1 MAAVQS
7 VYLDNDGQP
16 RLRRSI
22 VGFLDLL
29 GFSQM
34 ATAQMQPEEA
44 QQLLGRISAAIEDS
58 RSYVRQVLAEDFMNA
73 PDRGT
78 VKFFSDNLVLGY
90 SCETDGAT
98 TVSAAAFII
107 RCAQRYQLRMALNGF
122 FLRGGLTLGPV
133 CLTDDIIFG
142 ASLIES
148 YQLESKTAIVPR
160 VVLSAILSDI
170 LVPTLAATAGPPAA
184 DMRELICRD
193 IDGWWFVNYLQAAA
207 GVNGR
212 IDWDLI
218 RQHQASVLAATVG
231 VTRHDVLPKFGWVSR
246 YHNIFCHWHRH
257 DPGYVDDVRITRHD
271 ENSTIL
277 RLEEAAATRTCAT

>member
-7 VYLDNDGQP
+7 VYLDSNGQP

-34 ATAQMQPEEA
+34 ATAQMRPEEA

-58 RSYVRQVLAEDFMNA
+58 RSYVRQVLSGDFANI

-78 VKFFSDNLVLGY
+78 VKFFSDNLVLGHP
-90 SCETDGAT
+90 CDTADAT
-98 TVSAAAFII
+98 PASAAAFII
-107 RCAQRYQLRMALNGF
+107 RCAQRYQLRMAINGF

-133 CLTDDIIFG
+133 CLADDIIFG

-170 LVPTLAATAGPPAA
+170 LVPTLAAAAGPPAA

-193 IDGWWFVNYLQAAA
+193 IDGWWFVNYLHSAADCD
-207 GVNGR
+207 GR
-212 IDWDLI
+212 IDWNLI
-218 RQHQASVLAATVG
+218 RQHRASILAATVG
-231 VTRHDVLPKFGWVSR
+231 VTRHDVLPKFGWVTR
-246 YHNIFCHWHRH
+246 YHNLFCHWHRR
-257 DPGYVDDVRITRHD
+257 DPGFPEDVLIPRHD
-271 ENSTIL
+271 EKSMIQ
-277 RLEEAAATRTCAT
+277 RIDDISP